1 MEGCDTM
8 MTVVSPCDPTAH
20 FAISIVCDDNTNLRR
35 IPGYR
40 VRLQP
45 SRGLAALT
53 SWAIVL

>member
-1 MEGCDTM
+1 M